1 MYSGFW
7 PSARLKCVLRGTS
20 CPSLELPRP
29 AEVAHSRRSCEGGLF
44 SLLNGCFCFRGVCAG
59 GRFPFLP
66 LLLLL
71 LAPSQSHFFLLLL
84 PPPAPD
90 SFSRLPSSA
99 NHWLSVI
106 KPSLPL
112 WAACA
117 TFKPPLSRSR
127 RSRRGDDD
135 TDTEGQLINLLS
147 LFIPS
152 QMSKMMRNKL
162 N

>member
-66 LLLLL
+66 PPPLSFPFPLLLLL
-71 LAPSQSHFFLLLL
+71 RSPHSSS
-84 PPPAPD
+84 P
-90 SFSRLPSSA
+90 LPSLLTLADGQQTHS
-99 NHWLSVI
+99 
-106 KPSLPL
+106 PSLGC
-112 WAACA
+112 CA
-117 TFKPPLSRSR
+117 TFKPPLTGRPEEEELER
-127 RSRRGDDD
+127 RRCGC
-135 TDTEGQLINLLS
+135 TVMG
-147 LFIPS
+147 
-152 QMSKMMRNKL
+152 
-162 N
+162 

>member
-66 LLLLL
+66 LLS
-71 LAPSQSHFFLLLL
+71 PSHSHFFSF
-84 PPPAPD
+84 PPIPAPH
-90 SFSRLPSSA
+90 SPL
-99 NHWLSVI
+99 NHWSSS
-106 KPSLPL
+106 P
-112 WAACA
+112 
-117 TFKPPLSRSR
+117 
-127 RSRRGDDD
+127 
-135 TDTEGQLINLLS
+135 LS
-147 LFIPS
+147 LFRPAA
-152 QMSKMMRNKL
+152 RPL
-162 N
+162 NHLSAGLREEEELGRRRRRRCGCTVAVK